1 MDECDDK
8 PAVGHTPEGLDPC
21 SYGSYRPGELRL
33 YGCPSPPTPA
43 PATINQRKLEEL
55 NAQWEQTPPEA
66 SGLEGQMSTIRRLLR
81 EVFASTGEAESDI
94 IRFSVTQ
101 GGGAAQRSLGQGRVE
116 YALTI
121 SEPGE
126 ISPLRSIG
134 IIYGYAYEG
143 HCYKLPKPRIMVLP
157 VEPCELIVGDCGYDP
172 DLGYA
177 VWQIDKLERVVALDV
192 RTDSLKTL
200 LLDENMPGNRSP
212 LAYAQAMNLAPHRGR
227 E

>member
-1 MDECDDK
+1 MDCDDK
-8 PAVGHTPEGLDPC
+8 PAIGNTPEGLQPC
-21 SYGSYRPGELRL
+21 VYGSYRPGELRL

-43 PATINQRKLEEL
+43 PASINQGKLDEL
-55 NAQWEQTPPEA
+55 NAAWEEIPPEA
-66 SGLEGQMSTIRRLLR
+66 TSLERQMAKIKTLLQ
-81 EVFASTGEAESDI
+81 EVFASPGEDEGDI

-101 GGGAAQRSLGQGRVE
+101 REPARRSLGNARVE

-134 IIYGYAYEG
+134 VIYGYAYEG
-143 HCYKLPKPRIMVLP
+143 HCYRLPKPRIMVLP
-157 VEPCELIVGDCGYDP
+157 VEPCELVIGDCGYDP
-172 DLGYA
+172 ELGYA
-177 VWQIDKLERVVALDV
+177 VWRLDKLERVVALDV

-212 LAYAQAMNLAPHRGR
+212 LAYAQALNLAPHRGR